1 MTRRDQRDA
10 EGGDGGVD
18 GEEDRGEAGEGA
30 GGVDGGLDAGVDA
43 GVVGGVLGRI
53 ESVEGREFKNTR
65 LLVLLL
71 GGGRSVSDL
80 VYSIYGKRYGDA
92 GYRKLYMRV
101 SRRLAS
107 LEREGLVSRALFGK
121 ERPYRVTRHGRVV
134 LSATMTVATDRVD
147 TGEILGVWS
156 VWHSVLIGV
165 TALTL
170 AGALVS
176 PPGLLAA
183 IALWTSL
190 ILLGSSIAT
199 VAMALREV
207 I

>member
-1 MTRRDQRDA
+1 
-10 EGGDGGVD
+10 V
-18 GEEDRGEAGEGA
+18 
-30 GGVDGGLDAGVDA
+30 

-53 ESVEGREFKNTR
+53 ESVEGRELKNTR
-65 LLVLLL
+65 LLFLLL
-71 GGGRSVSDL
+71 GGGRSVTDL

-101 SRRLAS
+101 ARRLAS
-107 LEREGLVSRALFGK
+107 LEHEGLVSRALFGK
-121 ERPYRVTRHGRVV
+121 ERPYRVTRHGRVT
-134 LSATMTVATDRVD
+134 LSSTMTVATGMAEI
-147 TGEILGVWS
+147 GETPRVWS
-156 VWHSVLIGV
+156 IWHSSLIIV
-165 TALTL
+165 TALAL

-176 PPGLLAA
+176 PPGLMGYM
-183 IALWTSL
+183 ALWTSL